1 MTVTKEKVRAATLEQ
16 RKRAVE
22 MVALG
27 ATLREAAAAV
37 GVSHQTVSNWE
48 KEIKTEPYRMRAAPA
63 ARPIAQGPRKP
74 VYVNGVRLG
83 RLALWT

>member
-1 MTVTKEKVRAATLEQ
+1 MIVERRKIATPEQ
-16 RKRAVE
+16 REHAI
-22 MVALG
+22 ALVQQG

-37 GVSHQTVSNWE
+37 GVSHESVRTWAKDVEWSRRPRSFRPPEPVVQTE
-48 KEIKTEPYRMRAAPA
+48 
-63 ARPIAQGPRKP
+63 RKP